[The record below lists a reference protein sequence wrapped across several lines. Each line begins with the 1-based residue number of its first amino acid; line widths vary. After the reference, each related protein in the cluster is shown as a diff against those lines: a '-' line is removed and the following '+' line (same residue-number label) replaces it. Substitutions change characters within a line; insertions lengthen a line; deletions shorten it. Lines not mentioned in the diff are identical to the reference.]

1 MPRVSTT
8 SQVQPVKKKPTRRR
22 TAPKQIA
29 DDEVTVTKPKAV
41 PKKTERKTPTKR
53 KPATKKAPSVKAELG
68 EPELEM
74 TTMSAATTTRKA
86 PTEFADQV
94 ARKKATR
101 TQAVVIGVLLSI
113 GVGASAAVGFTDSE
127 AGQINVAQ
135 TISDRTERMANM
147 VDVDGPTV
155 VAPRQNSNNAP
166 DGGFLGVR
174 PIDPPTPPTAAELE
188 AIATAS
194 SSAQTAT
201 TTDIV
206 DPAVLNTEEDQAG
219 PDLNPAAM
227 DSATTTVTATTQSD
241 SEVIE

>member
-8 SQVQPVKKKPTRRR
+8 SQEQPVEKQPTRRR
-22 TAPKQIA
+22 AAPKPPADGKASTIA
-29 DDEVTVTKPKAV
+29 SKTVVKKPA
-41 PKKTERKTPTKR
+41 RKTPVKR
-53 KPATKKAPSVKAELG
+53 KTATKKLTSAKV
-68 EPELEM
+68 EPVEQVE
-74 TTMSAATTTRKA
+74 TVVTMSATTTTRKA

-101 TQAVVIGVLLSI
+101 TQAVVIGVLLTI

-127 AGQINVAQ
+127 AGQIDVAQ

-166 DGGFLGVR
+166 DGGFLGVQ

-188 AIATAS
+188 AMATAS
-194 SSAQTAT
+194 SSAQIAT
-201 TTDIV
+201 TTDSVEADALI
-206 DPAVLNTEEDQAG
+206 TEGDQEESNSNA
-219 PDLNPAAM
+219 AAM

>member
-1 MPRVSTT
+1 MPGKSATT
-8 SQVQPVKKKPTRRR
+8 EAQHVVKKPTRRR

-29 DDEVTVTKPKAV
+29 DDEVAVTKLKPA
-41 PKKTERKTPTKR
+41 PKKAARKTPTKR
-53 KPATKKAPSVKAELG
+53 KPATKKATSVKAELV
-68 EPELEM
+68 EPEPEM

-86 PTEFADQV
+86 PTEFAEQV

-113 GVGASAAVGFTDSE
+113 GVGASAAVGFTDSQ

-135 TISDRTERMANM
+135 TISDRTERMANL

-188 AIATAS
+188 AMATAS

-206 DPAVLNTEEDQAG
+206 DAAVLTTEEDQTG
-219 PDLNPAAM
+219 PDLNAAAM
-227 DSATTTVTATTQSD
+227 DSATTTVTATTQSG